1 MARKKGG
8 DRQEPHF
15 DDSDHD
21 DFRLTA
27 DDRPGV
33 FVTDEPRKK
42 SVSKPKSKSR
52 REPEWDTEDG
62 LAPERGSQERKK
74 PSRAGKTKSK
84 KGKTSASAPVLPKR
98 SFLRRA
104 VYWTMVLG
112 IWCVLGIAALLT
124 YYAMQLPPLST
135 LEVPERAPNIAI
147 LGNDGKL
154 LVNRGARGQAIK
166 LAQMP
171 KFLPQAVIAI
181 EDRNFYSHYG
191 VDPSGLARAFF
202 SNLRMGG
209 VRQGGS
215 TLTQQ
220 LAKNIFLTPERSL
233 DRKIQEL
240 ILSFWLEAK
249 LSKDQI
255 LELYLNRVYLGAGT
269 YGVEAASQ
277 RYFNSSVRDINLQQA
292 AILAGLLKAPS
303 RYAPTRSVSEAMS
316 RAKTVLAAMVET
328 GAITQKQADAAAA
341 QKLVA
346 AKVNTASDGINYA
359 ADWIMD
365 LLPNLVENIDSD
377 IFVETTIDTKLEAT
391 AGAALKTVLEQDGQ
405 KYGVAQGAVVSMA
418 TDGAVKAL
426 IGGKDYQESQY
437 NRATVA
443 KRQPGS
449 SFKPFVYLTAMNK
462 GLTPDDKRQDAP
474 LSIKGWHPENYSRQY
489 RGAVTLREALALSL
503 NTVAVRLALEV
514 GTRSV
519 IKTAQA
525 LGITST
531 LLDNAS
537 IALGT
542 SEVTLLEMV
551 RSYASFANGGVA
563 ITPYIVTRIQ
573 NSKGQVLF
581 DRKPQLTGPLVIE
594 PQVLSEMNDMLSSA
608 VVFGTARRARVGNWP
623 VAGKT
628 GTSQDFRDGWFMG
641 FTSHMITGVWVGNDD
656 GTPTKHASG
665 SNVPIEVW
673 NKVMAQGHQG
683 LAPEPLPGVREA
695 APLANDNEP
704 TIDDVLI
711 GNWDGTE
718 RSGTST
724 ASEEEQRE
732 QTRPSNSEWRNETR
746 PSDGQW
752 GSQNN
757 QTPEAPAERRTQT
770 PEASAE
776 RRTQTPEASA
786 ERRTQRQNCP
796 LDAGFLNCV
805 FN

>member
-15 DDSDHD
+15 DDADD
-21 DFRLTA
+21 TDFRLTA
-27 DDRPGV
+27 EDRPGV
-33 FVTDEPRKK
+33 FVTDTPRKK
-42 SVSKPKSKSR
+42 TASKTKTKSR
-52 REPEWDTEDG
+52 REPEWDTQDG
-62 LAPERGSQERKK
+62 FAPERDAPPRGN
-74 PSRAGKTKSK
+74 RARKTKSK
-84 KGKTSASAPVLPKR
+84 KGKGSAAAPLLQKR
-98 SFLRRA
+98 SLLRRA
-104 VYWTMVLG
+104 FYWAMVLG

-191 VDPSGLARAFF
+191 IDPSGLARAFF

-303 RYAPTRSVSEAMS
+303 RYAPTRSVTEAMS
-316 RAKTVLAAMVET
+316 RAKVVLAAMVET
-328 GAITQKQADAAAA
+328 GAITQKQADEAAA

-346 AKVNTASDGINYA
+346 SKKNIGSDGINYA

-391 AGAALKTVLEQDGQ
+391 ADAALKTVLQQDGD

-449 SFKPFVYLTAMNK
+449 SFKPFVYLTAMK
-462 GLTPDDKRQDAP
+462 QGLTPDDKRQDAP
-474 LSIKGWHPENYSRQY
+474 LNIKGWRPENYSRQY
-489 RGAVTLREALALSL
+489 RGAVTLRDALALSL

-514 GTRSV
+514 GTRPV

-551 RSYASFANGGVA
+551 RAYSSFANGGVA

-573 NSKGQVLF
+573 NSKGKVLF
-581 DRKPQLTGPLVIE
+581 DRTPQLTGPLVVE
-594 PQVLSEMNDMLSSA
+594 PQYLSEMNDMLSS
-608 VVFGTARRARVGNWP
+608 VVANGTARRARIGNWP

-665 SNVPIEVW
+665 STVPIEVW
-673 NKVMAQGHQG
+673 NKVMAQAHAG
-683 LAPEPLPGVREA
+683 LAPQPLPGVREA
-695 APLANDNEP
+695 APPANDNEP

-711 GNWDGTE
+711 GNWDGSE
-718 RSGTST
+718 KNGR
-724 ASEEEQRE
+724 ASA
-732 QTRPSNSEWRNETR
+732 
-746 PSDGQW
+746 SDEPGAQ
-752 GSQNN
+752 G
-757 QTPEAPAERRTQT
+757 EARAQRTQK
-770 PEASAE
+770 
-776 RRTQTPEASA
+776 
-786 ERRTQRQNCP
+786 QNCP
-796 LDAGFLNCV
+796 LDAGFLGCV